1 MDNYFQLIDQIY
13 ILLYCRNILQQK
25 IMIAIVGQ
33 SFRLFLQQ
41 TLQLVLLMTGTREF
55 WAQGGEILSKFELKS

>member
-13 ILLYCRNILQQK
+13 ILLYCRNILQQE

-33 SFRLFLQQ
+33 LFRLFLQQ
-41 TLQLVLLMTGTREF
+41 TLPLVLLMTGTREF
-55 WAQGGEILSKFELKS
+55 WAQGGKILSKFELKS

>member
-13 ILLYCRNILQQK
+13 ILLYCRNILQQE

-33 SFRLFLQQ
+33 LFRLFLQQ
-41 TLQLVLLMTGTREF
+41 TLPLVLLMTGTREF
-55 WAQGGEILSKFELKS
+55 WAQGGKILSKFEFKS